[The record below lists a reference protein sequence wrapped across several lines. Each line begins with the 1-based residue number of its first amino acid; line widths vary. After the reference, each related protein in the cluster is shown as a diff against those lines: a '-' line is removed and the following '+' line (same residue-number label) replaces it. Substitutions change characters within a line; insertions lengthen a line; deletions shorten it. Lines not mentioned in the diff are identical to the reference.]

1 MFLSFLC
8 LGFYLIV
15 DCVSFFSLLR
25 FPPYRCLYFF
35 LSIPWV
41 WSMLFLVYADVSS
54 FSLPGFL
61 PYLCLY
67 FFLISTC
74 FLLIPAWVWSMFLSV
89 LLPFLCV
96 FLPLLLPQVHLHLHL
111 NYFWLNYKLNAHMS
125 LLRSPGQE
133 SLFIG
138 QVAYFMSPHDLKP
151 VELRIFI
158 STKLNLYT
166 TMLLHALFICI
177 SFISS

>member
-1 MFLSFLC
+1 
-8 LGFYLIV
+8 
-15 DCVSFFSLLR
+15 
-25 FPPYRCLYFF
+25 
-35 LSIPWV
+35 
-41 WSMLFLVYADVSS
+41 
-54 FSLPGFL
+54 
-61 PYLCLY
+61 
-67 FFLISTC
+67 
-74 FLLIPAWVWSMFLSV
+74 
-89 LLPFLCV
+89 
-96 FLPLLLPQVHLHLHL
+96 
-111 NYFWLNYKLNAHMS
+111 MS
-125 LLRSPGQE
+125 LLRSLGQE